1 MHHLL
6 RYFLSA
12 VVITGLAAILRRIAV
27 AWAWELPSQIGTMI
41 LFAPLL
47 ACIASVAWQPY
58 SSSKRLKIPWTYQ
71 WIFSIAISV
80 CFFFLWNW
88 IFHDGVFDREALEAN
103 AYHWIVFFCVAWIS
117 LRTLAAISSS
127 WFIPRFKPDSIQLI
141 DLFIGTSL
149 AAIVMACFR
158 VVPTVG
164 VLSNLPAVT
173 QFVHAAWGA
182 LMFSILWVLLSWA
195 IGKRNFRVCILM
207 GIIAATA
214 GARIASPYATAQFE
228 GFWTDRK
235 IVLVQADSPAFQK
248 RSTMLPFMPKWIGD
262 RRIWTEAR
270 VVNFPG
276 IEERLIEAMT
286 QVASILVVISLTTAK
301 PVRIDATKSDSQTT
315 NPQSP
320 DSWNPIDG
328 LPDQS

>member
-1 MHHLL
+1 M
-6 RYFLSA
+6 F
-12 VVITGLAAILRRIAV
+12 
-27 AWAWELPSQIGTMI
+27 
-41 LFAPLL
+41 
-47 ACIASVAWQPY
+47 
-58 SSSKRLKIPWTYQ
+58 
-71 WIFSIAISV
+71 
-80 CFFFLWNW
+80 FFFLWNW

-117 LRTLAAISSS
+117 LRALAAISSS

-141 DLFIGTSL
+141 DLFIGLSL

-158 VVPTVG
+158 VVPTLG
-164 VLSNLPAVT
+164 VLSNRPAVT

-182 LMFSILWVLLSWA
+182 LLFSILWVLLSRA
-195 IGKRNFRVCILM
+195 IGKRNFRVWIIV
-207 GIIAATA
+207 GIIVVTA

-228 GFWTDRK
+228 GVWTDRK
-235 IVLVQADSPAFQK
+235 IVLVEADSPAFQQ
-248 RSTMLPFMPKWIGD
+248 RSTTISFMPKWIED
-262 RRIWTEAR
+262 RRIWTEGR

-286 QVASILVVISLTTAK
+286 QVASILIVISLTTAK
-301 PVRIDATKSDSQTT
+301 PVRIDATKSDSQKM
-315 NPQSP
+315 NPQSL